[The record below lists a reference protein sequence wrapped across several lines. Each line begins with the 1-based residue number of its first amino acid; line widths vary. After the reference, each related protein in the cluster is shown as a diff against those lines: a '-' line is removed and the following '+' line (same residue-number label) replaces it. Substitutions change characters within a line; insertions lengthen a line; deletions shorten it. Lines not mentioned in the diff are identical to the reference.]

1 MKVLLA
7 GNTGYVTEE
16 FVEEAFPECQITVLG
31 NKMIKTVRR
40 RELISRPFPRTEL
53 ELGDIFRTYEF
64 EAVVYF
70 SNYLTLHG
78 ELEGEA
84 ENLRKILQYCRKGV
98 QSHFLYVTGPEGMY
112 DVPTGK
118 TLLVQN
124 AEDVCRRYA
133 GLYGLKVKILRVPY
147 LYSGT
152 YKKDFFYRIFQASKE
167 SQELFF
173 QEAPEQKACFLYSM
187 DLAELMYKLFD
198 NWNDEEEVLNVPDV
212 FDICFQDVTE
222 ELKKVLSPVSIIYKS
237 SAVVEKIKEDDR
249 QIRTNYNWFPKISV
263 LDHISEM
270 YKEYNEYT
278 KNNGEKASWF
288 TRLFNQNQRWLR
300 VCEFVVCFLAFE
312 FLQRLLGNQ
321 AQFKMI
327 DLRLVFIVLF
337 GSLYGLGYGIAGAA
351 AQTVSLLL
359 AYESQG
365 TKWYTLFY
373 EPANWIPFI
382 FYFAAGAVCGYVRM
396 KNRENLEFISEENQ
410 LIREKFLFM
419 RDLYQATL
427 QDKKRYKKQIL
438 GSKDSFGKIFDIT
451 RKLDIVQP
459 EELFIETMHIM
470 EEVLENE
477 TFAFYSLSQ
486 KNGYGR
492 LEAASPKSQGMYSAS
507 VRLSEYT
514 LALETL
520 EKGQVWA
527 NRDFIKGY
535 PMYMAGIR
543 KEGSLVMLIC
553 IQEVKNGQL
562 TLYYMNLFQI
572 LCGLV
577 ETSLLRALEYQEAT
591 EYKKYVENTRIL
603 KPEYFEKSLELQHS
617 MREQKMASYI
627 LLKLKYGNM
636 TIEDADEALDSC
648 IRENDIRGISPEGEL
663 YLILTQADDQA
674 LPIILE
680 RLKRNGFEGKVLDVP
695 AGKETAGVE
704 L

>member
-1 MKVLLA
+1 MAIRHKTTMDISTQVSLKKCVCNLKENYIKFRKNFVKMSIGYLTEIRYPKQIEEILKDNRREKDMKVLLV

-16 FVEEAFPECQITVLG
+16 FVEEAFPECQVMVLG

-98 QSHFLYVTGPEGMY
+98 QSHFLYVTGPEGMF

-133 GLYGLKVKILRVPY
+133 GLYGLRVKILRVPY

-152 YKKDFFYRIFQASKE
+152 YKKDFFYKIFQASKE
-167 SQELFF
+167 SQKLFF
-173 QEAPEQKACFLYSM
+173 REAPEQKACFLYSM

-212 FDICFQDVTE
+212 FGICFQDVTE

-278 KNNGEKASWF
+278 KNNGGKVSWL

-527 NRDFIKGY
+527 NRDFVKGY

-553 IQEVKNGQL
+553 I
-562 TLYYMNLFQI
+562 
-572 LCGLV
+572 
-577 ETSLLRALEYQEAT
+577 
-591 EYKKYVENTRIL
+591 
-603 KPEYFEKSLELQHS
+603 
-617 MREQKMASYI
+617 
-627 LLKLKYGNM
+627 
-636 TIEDADEALDSC
+636 
-648 IRENDIRGISPEGEL
+648 
-663 YLILTQADDQA
+663 
-674 LPIILE
+674 
-680 RLKRNGFEGKVLDVP
+680 
-695 AGKETAGVE
+695 
-704 L
+704 

>member
-16 FVEEAFPECQITVLG
+16 FVEEAFPECQVMVLG

-133 GLYGLKVKILRVPY
+133 GLYGLRVKILRVPY

-167 SQELFF
+167 SQKLFF

-278 KNNGEKASWF
+278 KNNGGKVSWL

-492 LEAASPKSQGMYSAS
+492 LEAASPKS
-507 VRLSEYT
+507 
-514 LALETL
+514 
-520 EKGQVWA
+520 
-527 NRDFIKGY
+527 
-535 PMYMAGIR
+535 
-543 KEGSLVMLIC
+543 
-553 IQEVKNGQL
+553 
-562 TLYYMNLFQI
+562 
-572 LCGLV
+572 
-577 ETSLLRALEYQEAT
+577 
-591 EYKKYVENTRIL
+591 
-603 KPEYFEKSLELQHS
+603 
-617 MREQKMASYI
+617 
-627 LLKLKYGNM
+627 
-636 TIEDADEALDSC
+636 
-648 IRENDIRGISPEGEL
+648 
-663 YLILTQADDQA
+663 
-674 LPIILE
+674 
-680 RLKRNGFEGKVLDVP
+680 
-695 AGKETAGVE
+695 
-704 L
+704 

>member
-1 MKVLLA
+1 MAIRHKTTMDISTQVSLKKCVCNLKENYIKFRKNFVKMSIGYLTEIRYPKQIEEILKDNRREKDMKVLLV

-16 FVEEAFPECQITVLG
+16 FVEEAFPECQVMVLG

-98 QSHFLYVTGPEGMY
+98 QSHFLYVTGPEGMF

-147 LYSGT
+147 LYSGI

-167 SQELFF
+167 SQKLFF
-173 QEAPEQKACFLYSM
+173 QEASEQKACFLYSM

-237 SAVVEKIKEDDR
+237 SSVVEKIKEDDR

-270 YKEYNEYT
+270 YEEYK
-278 KNNGEKASWF
+278 KNNGEKASRF

-327 DLRLVFIVLF
+327 DLRLVFI
-337 GSLYGLGYGIAGAA
+337 
-351 AQTVSLLL
+351 
-359 AYESQG
+359 
-365 TKWYTLFY
+365 
-373 EPANWIPFI
+373 
-382 FYFAAGAVCGYVRM
+382 
-396 KNRENLEFISEENQ
+396 
-410 LIREKFLFM
+410 
-419 RDLYQATL
+419 
-427 QDKKRYKKQIL
+427 
-438 GSKDSFGKIFDIT
+438 
-451 RKLDIVQP
+451 
-459 EELFIETMHIM
+459 
-470 EEVLENE
+470 
-477 TFAFYSLSQ
+477 
-486 KNGYGR
+486 
-492 LEAASPKSQGMYSAS
+492 
-507 VRLSEYT
+507 
-514 LALETL
+514 
-520 EKGQVWA
+520 
-527 NRDFIKGY
+527 
-535 PMYMAGIR
+535 
-543 KEGSLVMLIC
+543 
-553 IQEVKNGQL
+553 
-562 TLYYMNLFQI
+562 
-572 LCGLV
+572 
-577 ETSLLRALEYQEAT
+577 
-591 EYKKYVENTRIL
+591 ENT
-603 KPEYFEKSLELQHS
+603 S
-617 MREQKMASYI
+617 
-627 LLKLKYGNM
+627 
-636 TIEDADEALDSC
+636 
-648 IRENDIRGISPEGEL
+648 
-663 YLILTQADDQA
+663 
-674 LPIILE
+674 
-680 RLKRNGFEGKVLDVP
+680 
-695 AGKETAGVE
+695 KETDTSVMCSRTVLAKAR
-704 L
+704 

>member
-16 FVEEAFPECQITVLG
+16 FVEEAFPECQVMVLG

-98 QSHFLYVTGPEGMY
+98 QSHFLYVTGPEGMF

-133 GLYGLKVKILRVPY
+133 GLYGLRVKILRVPY

-152 YKKDFFYRIFQASKE
+152 YKKDFFYKIFQASKE
-167 SQELFF
+167 SQKLFF
-173 QEAPEQKACFLYSM
+173 REAPEQKACFLYSM

-249 QIRTNYNWFPKISV
+249 QIRINYNWFPKISV

-270 YKEYNEYT
+270 YEEYKEYT
-278 KNNGEKASWF
+278 QNNGGKASWL
-288 TRLFNQNQRWLR
+288 TRLFNQDKRWLR

-351 AQTVSLLL
+351 AQAVSLLL

-396 KNRENLEFISEENQ
+396 KNRENLEFISEKNQ

-419 RDLYQATL
+419 RDLYQETL
-427 QDKKRYKKQIL
+427 QEKK
-438 GSKDSFGKIFDIT
+438 DT
-451 RKLDIVQP
+451 
-459 EELFIETMHIM
+459 
-470 EEVLENE
+470 
-477 TFAFYSLSQ
+477 
-486 KNGYGR
+486 KNKSWAVR
-492 LEAASPKSQGMYSAS
+492 TASE
-507 VRLSEYT
+507 R
-514 LALETL
+514 
-520 EKGQVWA
+520 
-527 NRDFIKGY
+527 F
-535 PMYMAGIR
+535 
-543 KEGSLVMLIC
+543 
-553 IQEVKNGQL
+553 L
-562 TLYYMNLFQI
+562 TLPESWI
-572 LCGLV
+572 LYSQRNC
-577 ETSLLRALEYQEAT
+577 
-591 EYKKYVENTRIL
+591 
-603 KPEYFEKSLELQHS
+603 
-617 MREQKMASYI
+617 
-627 LLKLKYGNM
+627 LLKLCTLWKRFWRMKPLRFILSVRKTDMAGWKLHLPSLREC
-636 TIEDADEALDSC
+636 TLLLLD
-648 IRENDIRGISPEGEL
+648 
-663 YLILTQADDQA
+663 
-674 LPIILE
+674 
-680 RLKRNGFEGKVLDVP
+680 
-695 AGKETAGVE
+695 
-704 L
+704 

>member
-16 FVEEAFPECQITVLG
+16 FVEEAFPECQVMVLG

-98 QSHFLYVTGPEGMY
+98 QSHFLYVTGPEGMF

-133 GLYGLKVKILRVPY
+133 GLYGLRVKILRVPY

-152 YKKDFFYRIFQASKE
+152 YKKDFFYKIFQASKE
-167 SQELFF
+167 SQKLFF

-212 FDICFQDVTE
+212 FGICFQDVTE

-237 SAVVEKIKEDDR
+237 SAVVEKIKKDDR

-270 YKEYNEYT
+270 YEEYK
-278 KNNGEKASWF
+278 KNNGEKASRF

-321 AQFKMI
+321 AQFRMI

-351 AQTVSLLL
+351 AQAVSLLL

-373 EPANWIPFI
+373 
-382 FYFAAGAVCGYVRM
+382 
-396 KNRENLEFISEENQ
+396 
-410 LIREKFLFM
+410 
-419 RDLYQATL
+419 
-427 QDKKRYKKQIL
+427 
-438 GSKDSFGKIFDIT
+438 
-451 RKLDIVQP
+451 
-459 EELFIETMHIM
+459 
-470 EEVLENE
+470 
-477 TFAFYSLSQ
+477 
-486 KNGYGR
+486 
-492 LEAASPKSQGMYSAS
+492 
-507 VRLSEYT
+507 
-514 LALETL
+514 
-520 EKGQVWA
+520 
-527 NRDFIKGY
+527 
-535 PMYMAGIR
+535 
-543 KEGSLVMLIC
+543 
-553 IQEVKNGQL
+553 
-562 TLYYMNLFQI
+562 
-572 LCGLV
+572 
-577 ETSLLRALEYQEAT
+577 
-591 EYKKYVENTRIL
+591 
-603 KPEYFEKSLELQHS
+603 
-617 MREQKMASYI
+617 
-627 LLKLKYGNM
+627 
-636 TIEDADEALDSC
+636 
-648 IRENDIRGISPEGEL
+648 
-663 YLILTQADDQA
+663 
-674 LPIILE
+674 
-680 RLKRNGFEGKVLDVP
+680 
-695 AGKETAGVE
+695 
-704 L
+704 

>member
-16 FVEEAFPECQITVLG
+16 FVEEAFPECQVMVLG
-31 NKMIKTVRR
+31 NKMLKTVRR

-53 ELGDIFRTYEF
+53 EFGDIFRTYEF

-133 GLYGLKVKILRVPY
+133 GLYGLTVKILRVPY

-167 SQELFF
+167 SQKLFF

-278 KNNGEKASWF
+278 KNNGGKVSWL

-427 QDKKRYKKQIL
+427 QDKKRYKKTN
-438 GSKDSFGKIFDIT
+438 S
-451 RKLDIVQP
+451 
-459 EELFIETMHIM
+459 
-470 EEVLENE
+470 
-477 TFAFYSLSQ
+477 
-486 KNGYGR
+486 
-492 LEAASPKSQGMYSAS
+492 
-507 VRLSEYT
+507 
-514 LALETL
+514 
-520 EKGQVWA
+520 GQ
-527 NRDFIKGY
+527 
-535 PMYMAGIR
+535 
-543 KEGSLVMLIC
+543 
-553 IQEVKNGQL
+553 
-562 TLYYMNLFQI
+562 
-572 LCGLV
+572 
-577 ETSLLRALEYQEAT
+577 
-591 EYKKYVENTRIL
+591 
-603 KPEYFEKSLELQHS
+603 
-617 MREQKMASYI
+617 
-627 LLKLKYGNM
+627 
-636 TIEDADEALDSC
+636 
-648 IRENDIRGISPEGEL
+648 
-663 YLILTQADDQA
+663 
-674 LPIILE
+674 
-680 RLKRNGFEGKVLDVP
+680 
-695 AGKETAGVE
+695 
-704 L
+704 

>member
-16 FVEEAFPECQITVLG
+16 FVEEAFPECQVMVLG
-31 NKMIKTVRR
+31 NKMLKTARR

-133 GLYGLKVKILRVPY
+133 GLYGLTVKILRVPY

-167 SQELFF
+167 SQKLFF

-187 DLAELMYKLFD
+187 DLAELVYKLFD

-263 LDHISEM
+263 LDQISEM
-270 YKEYNEYT
+270 YKEYK

-351 AQTVSLLL
+351 AQAVSLLL

-382 FYFAAGAVCGYVRM
+382 FYFAVGAICGYVRM
-396 KNRENLEFISEENQ
+396 KNKENIEFVTDENK
-410 LIREKFLFM
+410 LIQEKFLFM
-419 RDLYQATL
+419 RDMYQDSLY
-427 QDKKRYKKQIL
+427 DKRTYKKQIM
-438 GSKDSFGKIFDIT
+438 GSRDSFGKIFDIT
-451 RKLDIVQP
+451 RKLDTVLPQ
-459 EELFIETMHIM
+459 ELFIETIHVM
-470 EEVLENE
+470 EDMLENH
-477 TFAFYSLSQ
+477 AVAVYSLG
-486 KNGYGR
+486 KNSEFGR
-492 LEAASPKSQGMYSAS
+492 LEIASKEIRSEFPNSIRISKYQAAI
-507 VRLSEYT
+507 SE
-514 LALETL
+514 LED
-520 EKGQVWA
+520 GNVWV
-527 NRDFIKGY
+527 NRELLPDY
-535 PMYMAGIR
+535 PAYMAGIR
-543 KEGSLVMLIC
+543 KNKELVMIVC
-553 IQEVKNGQL
+553 IKEVRSDQM
-562 TLYYMNLFQI
+562 TLYYMNLFKI

-577 ETSLLRALEYQEAT
+577 EVALLRALEYQEAA
-591 EYKKYVENTRIL
+591 KNMQYVEGTHIL
-603 KPEYFEKSLELQHS
+603 KTSYFMERLETFHAMQDE
-617 MREQKMASYI
+617 MVASYI
-627 LLKLKYGNM
+627 LLRLEHPGKSK
-636 TIEDADEALDSC
+636 EEADQILQHL
-648 IRENDIRGISPEGEL
+648 IRANDVWGISEEGEL
-663 YLILTQADDQA
+663 YLILSQTDKES
-674 LPIILE
+674 LPIVSG
-680 RLKRNGFEGKVLDVP
+680 RLKK
-695 AGKETAGVE
+695 AGIITYETGIAQIARGGGEV
-704 L
+704 

>member
-16 FVEEAFPECQITVLG
+16 FVEEAFPECQVMVLG
-31 NKMIKTVRR
+31 NKMLKTVRR

-84 ENLRKILQYCRKGV
+84 ENLRKLLQYCRKGV

-133 GLYGLKVKILRVPY
+133 GLYGLTVKILRVPY

-167 SQELFF
+167 SQKLFF

-187 DLAELMYKLFD
+187 DLAELVYKLFD

-263 LDHISEM
+263 LDQISEM
-270 YKEYNEYT
+270 YKEYK

-351 AQTVSLLL
+351 AQAVSLLL

-382 FYFAAGAVCGYVRM
+382 FYFAVGAVCGYVRM

-451 RKLDIVQP
+451 RKLDTVLPQ
-459 EELFIETMHIM
+459 ELFIETIHVM
-470 EEVLENE
+470 EDMLENH
-477 TFAFYSLSQ
+477 AVAVYSLG
-486 KNGYGR
+486 KNSEFGR
-492 LEAASPKSQGMYSAS
+492 LEIASKVIRSEFPNSIRISKYQAAI
-507 VRLSEYT
+507 SE
-514 LALETL
+514 LED
-520 EKGQVWA
+520 GNVWV
-527 NRDFIKGY
+527 NRELLPDY
-535 PMYMAGIR
+535 PAYMAGIR
-543 KEGSLVMLIC
+543 KNKELVMIVC
-553 IQEVKNGQL
+553 IKEVRSDQM
-562 TLYYMNLFQI
+562 TLYYMNLFKI

-577 ETSLLRALEYQEAT
+577 EVALLRALEYQEAA
-591 EYKKYVENTRIL
+591 KNMQYVEGTHIL
-603 KPEYFEKSLELQHS
+603 KTSYFMERLETFHAMQDE
-617 MREQKMASYI
+617 MVASYI
-627 LLKLKYGNM
+627 LLRLEHPGKSK
-636 TIEDADEALDSC
+636 EEADQILQHL
-648 IRENDIRGISPEGEL
+648 IRANDVWGISEEGEL
-663 YLILTQADDQA
+663 YLILSQTDKES
-674 LPIILE
+674 LPIVSG
-680 RLKRNGFEGKVLDVP
+680 RLKK
-695 AGKETAGVE
+695 AGIITYETGIAQIARGGGEV
-704 L
+704 